1 MHRSFGLSHGWQRC
15 SSVDGTH
22 EVVSGG
28 FQGGAGMSK
37 FYHFNPPKR
46 ENYRTEE
53 EYEEALEEWEW
64 AEDEYAEACRER
76 RLLEDE

>member
-1 MHRSFGLSHGWQRC
+1 
-15 SSVDGTH
+15 
-22 EVVSGG
+22 
-28 FQGGAGMSK
+28 MSK

-53 EYEEALEEWEW
+53 EYAEE
-64 AEDEYAEACRER
+64 CRER

>member
-1 MHRSFGLSHGWQRC
+1 M
-15 SSVDGTH
+15 GTH

-37 FYHFNPPKR
+37 FYHFNPPQR

-64 AEDEYAEACRER
+64 AEDEYAEECRER

>member
-1 MHRSFGLSHGWQRC
+1 
-15 SSVDGTH
+15 
-22 EVVSGG
+22 
-28 FQGGAGMSK
+28 MSK

-64 AEDEYAEACRER
+64 AEDEYAEGKRPFRTLMLPWAEVFRHG
-76 RLLEDE
+76 ED

>member
-1 MHRSFGLSHGWQRC
+1 
-15 SSVDGTH
+15 
-22 EVVSGG
+22 
-28 FQGGAGMSK
+28 MSK

-64 AEDEYAEACRER
+64 AEECRER

>member
-1 MHRSFGLSHGWQRC
+1 
-15 SSVDGTH
+15 
-22 EVVSGG
+22 
-28 FQGGAGMSK
+28 MSK

-64 AEDEYAEACRER
+64 AEDEYAEVCRER

>member
-1 MHRSFGLSHGWQRC
+1 
-15 SSVDGTH
+15 
-22 EVVSGG
+22 
-28 FQGGAGMSK
+28 MSK

-64 AEDEYAEACRER
+64 AEDE
-76 RLLEDE
+76 